1 MAGRISTLDRLAD
14 TAARIVGAPAAARGP
29 GAREYREYLASP
41 LVGLIRNPKSHRN
54 KGHDEALGNR
64 KDVLVAE
71 PRTRAELEDALT
83 RFAEAGID
91 ILAISGGDGTVRD
104 VLTRGAP
111 LFGEKWPFVAVL
123 PQGKTNAL
131 ALDLGVSG
139 NWTLD
144 QAILAARRGQIIARR
159 PLIVEDGEG
168 GQRDRWGFIFGAGV
182 FNAAIDAGQ
191 VAHRYGAFQS
201 FAIGVTALFGMAQA
215 LFGFGRSPWRNTSR
229 MTFSDVATG
238 ELLPHSELGE
248 SEKRYII
255 GFTTLRRFPLGMKL
269 LAGVDVTRPIGYFMV
284 DAPRR
289 RALALVPAAAVGWHG
304 PVLARLGMH
313 RGSGEAFDVVLEDG
327 FILDGERFPA
337 GAFRISAG
345 PELLFVTP

>member
-1 MAGRISTLDRLAD
+1 MSGRISTLDRLAD
-14 TAARIVGAPAAARGP
+14 TAARIVGAPAGSRAS
-29 GAREYREYLASP
+29 GAREYLASP

-54 KGHDEALGNR
+54 KGHDEALRNR
-64 KDVLVAE
+64 MDVLIAE
-71 PRTRAELEDALT
+71 PRTRAELEDALA

-91 ILAISGGDGTVRD
+91 MLAISGGDGTVRD

-131 ALDLGVSG
+131 ALDLGVTG
-139 NWTLD
+139 GWALD
-144 QAILAARRGQIIARR
+144 QAIVAARRGQIIARR
-159 PLIVEDGEG
+159 PLVVEDGEG
-168 GQRDRWGFIFGAGV
+168 RQRDRWGFIFGAGV

-229 MTFSDVATG
+229 MAFTDVATG
-238 ELLPHSELGE
+238 EPLPHSEPGE
-248 SEKRYII
+248 SERRYIA

-269 LAGVDVTRPIGYFMV
+269 LAGVDLTKPIGYFMV
-284 DAPRR
+284 DAPHR
-289 RALALVPAAAVGWHG
+289 RALALVPAAAMGRHG
-304 PVLARLGMH
+304 PALARLGMH
-313 RGSGEAFDVVLEDG
+313 RGSGEAFDVVLDDG

-337 GAFRISAG
+337 GSFRISAG
-345 PELLFVTP
+345 PELMFVTP